1 MAEGFITLPPD
12 STGKKL
18 RTATDGLVHQEVHT
32 IADADGTLLVAS
44 SLAKEATLATVAAAY
59 RRTKKHIEFIPSS
72 AAPTTIYTGYAAP
85 GTADSAAA
93 WTIQRIV
100 FTGATAIDETWTTVG
115 TAVWDNR
122 ASETYT

>member
-1 MAEGFITLPPD
+1 MPEGFITLPPD

-32 IADADGTLLVAS
+32 LADADGTLLVAS
-44 SLAKEATLATVAAAY
+44 ALAKDATVASAY

-72 AAPTTIYTGYAAP
+72 AAPTTIYTGFASP
-85 GTADSAAA
+85 GTADSDAA

-100 FTGATAIDETWTTVG
+100 FTGATAIDETWTAVG
-115 TAVWDNR
+115 AGVWNNR
-122 ASETYT
+122 ATETYT